1 MMMMAMTFDLQVNF
15 QVRIL
20 EHPKIRSITPCIENV
35 FNEYFIHK
43 NWAAAVQLLHS
54 ISCADGSTKYKQQ
67 HSNENETSV
76 AEATVV

>member
-1 MMMMAMTFDLQVNF
+1 MMMMMMMAMTFDLQVNF

-43 NWAAAVQLLHS
+43 N
-54 ISCADGSTKYKQQ
+54 
-67 HSNENETSV
+67 
-76 AEATVV
+76 